1 MTCLEDR
8 VAPLVIAWLSHTWV
22 PHKTRTSAELLHFA
36 ECFEKIICNHAAKKI
51 EYLHDAS
58 LVCADARIRA
68 SAKVQDGATLPS
80 VDARSPTTTCR
91 TKAAF
96 LIGNGIFNRSA
107 LSLYIYSMAL
117 QHTSTIPTE
126 EIVIK
131 PAVTLLSIINAFS
144 KECKFKRWNDLYLHV
159 LIKQTLPAWKST
171 TFFVDEPPWA
181 VFSATFPDTANTI
194 ASPILNLS
202 ATELLSQC
210 TPAQIF
216 AIAGCL
222 ALELTNC
229 AFPIV
234 INTDVLR
241 VGKNPTLAMV
251 TDLCV
256 GPNEIVDAYG
266 YMWDG
271 VFFHTNGDPYSA
283 IYAWVERCASL
294 QVDAVFVDLAG
305 CSDDG
310 PVSPHNPFHKFL

>member
-8 VAPLVIAWLSHTWV
+8 VPPLVIAWFSHLWV
-22 PHKTRTSAELLHFA
+22 PHKDRTSEELIHFA
-36 ECFEKIICNHAAKKI
+36 ESFEKIICNHAAKKI

-68 SAKVQDGATLPS
+68 SEIVLAGAILPS
-80 VDARSPTTTCR
+80 VDSRSPKTTCPN
-91 TKAAF
+91 KAAF
-96 LIGNGIFNRSA
+96 LVGNGIFNRSA
-107 LSLYIYSMAL
+107 LSLYAYSMAL
-117 QHTSTIPTE
+117 QHTSVMPTE
-126 EIVIK
+126 EIVMQ
-131 PAVTLLSIINAFS
+131 PAVTLSSIINAFS

-181 VFSATFPDTANTI
+181 VFSATFSDTANTL

-202 ATELLSQC
+202 ATELLAQC
-210 TPAQIF
+210 TPFQVF

-229 AFPIV
+229 EFPIV

-241 VGKNPTLAMV
+241 VGKHPTLAMV
-251 TDLCV
+251 TDLCL
-256 GPNEIVDAYG
+256 GPSEIVDAYG
-266 YMWDG
+266 YMWEN
-271 VFFHTNGDPYSA
+271 VFYYTKGDPYAA
-283 IYAWVERCASL
+283 IFAWIERCGSL
-294 QVDAVFVDLAG
+294 QVDPVFVDLAG
-305 CSDDG
+305 CSDAG